1 MKKTRAALKDE
12 KTYIHNPLMKK
23 KSKKVTKA
31 GKEQLSLAKG
41 TVQENIEQLDPGLG
55 DADPTPGSRS
65 LKVSPLS
72 YALGRIYNMIDQEK
86 LLRQGQATLDGLDEF
101 AEMQEASENT
111 AGEKA
116 DAEKVKRNGDRE
128 QMDNCD
134 AGKSEVRLF

>member
-1 MKKTRAALKDE
+1 MIPADE
-12 KTYIHNPLMKK
+12 K
-23 KSKKVTKA
+23 A
-31 GKEQLSLAKG
+31 AAEKG
-41 TVQENIEQLDPGLG
+41 TWV
-55 DADPTPGSRS
+55 PGSGS
-65 LKVSPLS
+65 LKVSQLS

-101 AEMQEASENT
+101 AEMQEASEKT

-116 DAEKVKRNGDRE
+116 DAEKVKRNGDKE